1 MALTLLEA
9 LKEAQAKAEKQAQAV
24 PQLGTTQALQK
35 QVQAQTGRVAD
46 RQVAL
51 SDQQEQAQVAVAQ
64 AQEKARSYG
73 TRIMNEQLG
82 QAQQSQQTQQKQAEK
97 DLRNK
102 QIDMQLEMQMK
113 TSEML
118 DNLLAKRNELSVN
131 RLKSNTEM
139 MGQMMRITNAEY
151 VDSLNAEAMRA
162 RLDNESRFAE
172 ELQITMFQDSLDILN
187 SDLQMQSALRAD
199 DRAFKEYLSGLQIDE
214 ATLSAIIESQAKS
227 LGQIIGGGEQI
238 LKGGIKAYD
247 TDERSDRA
255 TAKENDAWA
264 NSRSSPEGEIDS
276 LDVSAPNRIIEED
289 LP

>member
-1 MALTLLEA
+1 MAKTLLEA

-24 PQLGTTQALQK
+24 PQLGTTQALQQ
-35 QVQAQTGRVAD
+35 QVQAQTGRVAE

-51 SDQQEQAQVAVAQ
+51 SSQQEQAQIAAAS

-73 TRIMNEQLG
+73 TRIMQEQIG

-118 DNLLAKRNELSVN
+118 DNLLAKRNELSIN

-151 VDSLNAEAMRA
+151 VDSLNAAAMRA
-162 RLDNESRFAE
+162 RLDNDARFAE
-172 ELQITMFQDSLDILN
+172 ELQVTMFQDSLDILN

-199 DRAFKEYLSGLQIDE
+199 EREFKDYLSGLQIDE

-227 LGQIIGGGEQI
+227 LGQMISGGEQV
-238 LKGGIKAYD
+238 LQGGIKAWD
-247 TDERSDRA
+247 STERSGQD
-255 TAKENDAWA
+255 TARDNSAYL
-264 NSRSSPEGEIDS
+264 NSRASPEDEITE
-276 LDVSAPNRIIEED
+276 LDPSARTGIIEED